1 MARSAIA
8 VTILFL
14 CMIVQP
20 VVGNISAP
28 NDSEVVGNSVSTLS
42 IDGFVTTKFASVGS
56 EVDIQAYT
64 MGHSTNTFVSADI
77 VKYDIDPL
85 DSVISTAFP
94 GEGQFVDRVVLVST
108 GVHED
113 DSNIMTW
120 QGSYTIPVSAMGGT
134 YGARIFAED
143 GTKYA
148 LDDPTQLREVF
159 RGEFEKVLQAVDTAW
174 DSANPLSLIADEF
187 FELESKGTSNG
198 GWSNFVAVAT
208 EGSGAG
214 GSQQLWNS
222 MLNAGHTQYNMSAGA
237 NFLEALMVMLD
248 SDDAEAGILFMTGL
262 MMYLHDIPIPRS
274 MYQFEDLA
282 EYIQSYDPIENFT
295 RFEGTDQF
303 EAAYNG
309 MIGSNQWTAMEEAI
323 DNLANNVKPFESAQ
337 TIMHNIAL
345 LAVSDH
351 PQAIID
357 GLTAFA
363 EPLFEGDFDNMTPFQ
378 QFVLRFAEMAGEIS
392 ETDIQDLDGDDIP
405 DVIRFQYENLLDTQE
420 GQAWT
425 LKMQTDAPWVN
436 DAFDDFNTL
445 PEDILEIV
453 IDSTENPVWEQTGEV
468 LGEFGSWMNN
478 ATRSSMESE
487 WPNYDEEGE
496 EDEDGGNDD
505 SGPEPVIFDEL
516 HPMQTMDHDSH
527 LLEVGI
533 SLRFDTDAYCDGE
546 EQRSDEEWR
555 NEVISISMTNDRG
568 YQVSTE
574 LVKRNQWGDEYLG
587 LLIAPEMEST
597 TWTLSQ
603 PLEDYDSCEI
613 SYARIEVDSQRPSML
628 ESMAIENN
636 DEIFMVS
643 ALGVLVEQDEISQF
657 GDSVTVT
664 SQTYDSAGVYT
675 EAEADI
681 AILRISPQLGQS
693 AVESLS
699 PQGDHDFTVNYPNT
713 LEGMYTGQDLD
724 GDMTIEIMPMGEYND
739 YSRDRDHPQSYE
751 FEAIE
756 LTSNGISW
764 DASNY
769 LPNERGVVDLVISGT
784 TTEGIEFT
792 EMRQMPLPGS
802 LGCTVSEGSA
812 NGNNVNVGYNYRTF
826 EADEGERFYKPGL
839 DGVTVSWGDGQ
850 ETEYNVNE
858 WEEDP
863 SGWEGHDYASSGEY
877 YISVE
882 YEDENGMT
890 HTDNLRYD
898 TDMGF
903 WQEDSESDEGGY
915 WTDWMGDTDC
925 WLESEESST
934 PSPEIIDNFITGG
947 PAEVITEQVM
957 DVDENG
963 LASLTFSPNHPGM
976 YITIVQS
983 KAVMDD
989 GETKTG
995 IGLNFVYVTRGT
1007 LEITGLN
1014 QVTTFAG
1021 LPVYTRESTSELQAL
1036 TVTTSG
1042 ISSDEY
1048 NVTLGIA
1055 PLKIDVAFPDF
1066 DWDSINDAE
1075 THELEFQQGDTSRT
1089 QEVRFDAPISFIGA
1103 AVTAPDGGIELEAA
1117 HFGIVLNNPAQ
1128 LDMLGSLGPG
1138 QTTNVALNEEFG
1150 EATRILSVAVP
1161 QEGFDPATIDFAS
1174 FTSFIYDEGVRP
1186 DVGWVAEDE
1195 KSVEI
1200 CERMQTEPVYD
1211 SSNYNLRIRL
1221 EHRYDNRFK
1230 IAEDLIDPS
1239 NSILMDND
1247 GNEVQPVPQ
1256 MNDDGESVDW
1266 RQEWEGSTEMV
1277 AHFNLDSENEYTLHT
1292 GTEVDSEFEV
1302 MPYDSRD
1309 EENCGSDD
1317 DLTEEETFDMF
1328 DDLFGNVKSIAWG
1341 IGSSAD
1347 LSLPDLASPI
1357 SNYTV
1362 LGLVQQGTGDSA
1374 TITAAIGS
1382 QVAEPNPEPLV
1393 MKDLVIEYLPENPSA
1408 GDTMLITLTEEETG
1422 LPVEMLSVVI
1432 IEDDFTIGSALT
1444 DYNGQTAFVLQ
1455 EGTFLIRASGGM
1467 YNAIE
1472 FTITVTQDGS
1482 QEEETTDSD
1491 GDGIPDSLDYDDD
1504 NDGVEDIYDLCPKT
1518 APGVT
1523 VDNDGCP
1530 VDGIIPGCTD
1540 SSAANYDQDATEDD
1554 GSCVYSNPDDI
1565 LGCTDSTAMNY
1576 NQDATVDDGSCEFP
1590 GVDDIPG
1597 CTDSTASNFDAS
1609 ATYDDG
1615 SCDLADADNSDST
1628 SDSSENKILGMSP
1641 ITLGALSIGLILA
1654 IVAATMY
1661 IRRGRDGSEGD
1672 WYEEENTMFDEPYK
1686 EVPPVSTGPVSR
1698 APTSPPP
1705 NHQGYMQDGYEVS
1718 EYPEGSG
1725 KWWWKDAQTGSWNEW
1740 K

>member
-1 MARSAIA
+1 M
-8 VTILFL
+8 
-14 CMIVQP
+14 
-20 VVGNISAP
+20 
-28 NDSEVVGNSVSTLS
+28 
-42 IDGFVTTKFASVGS
+42 
-56 EVDIQAYT
+56 
-64 MGHSTNTFVSADI
+64 
-77 VKYDIDPL
+77 
-85 DSVISTAFP
+85 
-94 GEGQFVDRVVLVST
+94 
-108 GVHED
+108 
-113 DSNIMTW
+113 
-120 QGSYTIPVSAMGGT
+120 
-134 YGARIFAED
+134 
-143 GTKYA
+143 
-148 LDDPTQLREVF
+148 
-159 RGEFEKVLQAVDTAW
+159 
-174 DSANPLSLIADEF
+174 
-187 FELESKGTSNG
+187 
-198 GWSNFVAVAT
+198 AT

-237 NFLEALMVMLD
+237 NFLETLMVMLD

-262 MMYLHDIPIPRS
+262 MMYLHDIPIPRT

-309 MIGSNQWTAMEEAI
+309 MLGSNQWTAMEEAI
-323 DNLANNVKPFESAQ
+323 DNIANNVRPLESAQ
-337 TIMHNIAL
+337 TIMHNVAL

-357 GLTAFA
+357 GLTAYA

-436 DAFDDFNTL
+436 AAVDDFNTL

-453 IDSTENPVWEQTGEV
+453 IDSTENPVWGETGEV
-468 LGEFGSWMNN
+468 LEEFGSWMSN
-478 ATRSSMESE
+478 ATRSNMNSE
-487 WPNYDEEGE
+487 WPNYDEEDE
-496 EDEDGGNDD
+496 EGDEDGNDD
-505 SGPEPVIFDEL
+505 ENDDGGPEPVIFDEL
-516 HPMQTMDHDSH
+516 HPMQTMDYDSH
-527 LLEVGI
+527 LLELGI
-533 SLRFDTDAYCDGE
+533 ALRFDTDAYCDGE
-546 EQRSDEEWR
+546 EQRSEEEWN
-555 NEVISISMTNDRG
+555 NEVISISMTNERG
-568 YQVSTE
+568 YQVTTE
-574 LVKRNQWGDEYLG
+574 LVKRSQWDDEYVG

-597 TWTLSQ
+597 TWSLSQ

-613 SYARIEVDSQRPSML
+613 STASIEVESQRASML
-628 ESMAIENN
+628 ESMALENN
-636 DEIFMVS
+636 DESFMVS
-643 ALGVLVEQDEISQF
+643 ALGVLVEQDEISQL

-693 AVESLS
+693 AVETLS

-713 LEGMYTGQDLD
+713 LEGFYTGQDLD

-739 YSRDRDHPQSYE
+739 DSRARDHPQSYE

-756 LTSNGISW
+756 LTSNGASW

-802 LGCTVSEGSA
+802 LGCTSSEGSA
-812 NGNNVNVGYNYRTF
+812 NGNDVNVGYNYRTF
-826 EADEGERFYKPGL
+826 EADEGEQFYKPIL
-839 DGVTVSWGDGQ
+839 NQVTVSWGDGQ
-850 ETEYNVNE
+850 ETEYIVNE
-858 WEEDP
+858 NTE
-863 SGWEGHDYASSGEY
+863 SAWEGHTYASSGEY
-877 YISVE
+877 YIGVE
-882 YEDENGMT
+882 YQDENDMT

-915 WTDWMGDTDC
+915 WTDWIGDTDC
-925 WLESEESST
+925 WLESEEGST

-947 PAEVITEQVM
+947 PVEVITEQVM
-957 DVDENG
+957 DVDESG

-983 KAVMDD
+983 KAIMEN

-995 IGLNFVYVTRGT
+995 IGLNFVYVTRGS
-1007 LEITGLN
+1007 LEIQGLT

-1066 DWDSINDAE
+1066 DWDSISEAE
-1075 THELEFQQGDTSRT
+1075 LHELEFQQGDTART

-1103 AVTAPDGGIELEAA
+1103 AVTAPDEGIELEAA

-1186 DVGWVAEDE
+1186 DVGWVAADE
-1195 KSVEI
+1195 NSVEI
-1200 CERMQTEPVYD
+1200 CENMDTGPEYD
-1211 SSNYNLRIRL
+1211 SSNYNLIIGL
-1221 EHRYDNRFK
+1221 EHRYDNRFR

-1239 NSILMDND
+1239 NAILMDND

-1256 MNDDGESVDW
+1256 MNEDGGYVDW
-1266 RQEWEGSTEMV
+1266 KESWEGSGMMN
-1277 AHFNLDSENEYTLHT
+1277 AHFNLDSETEYTLHT
-1292 GTEVDSEFEV
+1292 GTEVASEFEV
-1302 MPYDSRD
+1302 MPNEYRY
-1309 EENCGSDD
+1309 EGNCGSDD
-1317 DLTEEETFDMF
+1317 ELTEEEAFDMF

-1362 LGLVQQGTGDSA
+1362 LALVQQGTGDSA

-1393 MKDLVIEYLPENPSA
+1393 MKNLTLELLPENPSP
-1408 GDTMLITLTEEETG
+1408 GDVILVTATDAETG
-1422 LPVEMLSVVI
+1422 APVEFLSVLVL
-1432 IEDDFTIGSALT
+1432 EDGLT
-1444 DYNGQTAFVLQ
+1444 LFSDLSDYNGQATFTLE
-1455 EGTFLIRASGGM
+1455 EGTLMIRASGGM
-1467 YNAIE
+1467 YNPAEI
-1472 FTITVTQDGS
+1472 TIIVTEDGTVID
-1482 QEEETTDSD
+1482 ETADND
-1491 GDGIPDSLDYDDD
+1491 NDGISDQFDDDDD
-1504 NDGVEDIYDLCPKT
+1504 NDGIPDDEDDNPFEPDNPDNTDDLDMDNVVDGFDLCPDT
-1518 APGVT
+1518 PAGEWV
-1523 VDNDGCP
+1523 NADGC
-1530 VDGIIPGCTD
+1530 
-1540 SSAANYDQDATEDD
+1540 
-1554 GSCVYSNPDDI
+1554 
-1565 LGCTDSTAMNY
+1565 
-1576 NQDATVDDGSCEFP
+1576 
-1590 GVDDIPG
+1590 
-1597 CTDSTASNFDAS
+1597 
-1609 ATYDDG
+1609 
-1615 SCDLADADNSDST
+1615 SDSQLYGGDDT
-1628 SDSSENKILGMSP
+1628 SEMTACEEWEYLNPGLVDESLPGNGCPDYEGDEKSSSDSSESKILGMAP
-1641 ITLGALSIGLILA
+1641 LTFGA
-1654 IVAATMY
+1654 IVAGIIVAAVVALLFV
-1661 IRRGRDGSEGD
+1661 RRSDNDDD
-1672 WYEEENTMFDEPYK
+1672 WFQEQDSMFADEYVKPIPA
-1686 EVPPVSTGPVSR
+1686 VAPVGQPR
-1698 APTSPPP
+1698 GPPP
-1705 NHQGYMQDGYEVS
+1705 GLQGHMQDGYEVT
-1718 EYPEGSG
+1718 EYPAGSQN
-1725 KWWWKDAQTGSWNEW
+1725 WWWKNQQSGNWEEW

>member
-1 MARSAIA
+1 MSRRIILVAVMFACLSLQPALGEIA
-8 VTILFL
+8 
-14 CMIVQP
+14 
-20 VVGNISAP
+20 AP
-28 NDSEVVGNSVSTLS
+28 NDSEINGNSVEVLS

-56 EVDIQAYT
+56 QVDIQAYT
-64 MGHSTNTFVSADI
+64 MGHTSNTFVSADI
-77 VKYDIDPL
+77 VKYDMDPL
-85 DSVISTAFP
+85 DSIISVAFP
-94 GEGQFVDRVVLVST
+94 GNGQFVDRVVLVST

-113 DSNIMTW
+113 DSDIMTW
-120 QGSYTIPVSAMGGT
+120 QGTYTIPVSAMGGA

-143 GTKYA
+143 GARYA

-262 MMYLHDIPIPRS
+262 MMYLHNIPIPRS
-274 MYQFEDLA
+274 MNQFEDLA

-295 RFEGTDQF
+295 RFEGTDLF

-309 MIGSNQWTAMEEAI
+309 MLGSNQWTAMEEAI
-323 DNLANNVKPFESAQ
+323 DNIANNVRPLESAQ

-357 GLTAFA
+357 GLTAYA

-453 IDSTENPVWEQTGEV
+453 IDSTQNPVWEETGEV
-468 LGEFGSWMNN
+468 LAEFGSWMSN
-478 ATRSSMESE
+478 ASRSNIDSE
-487 WPNYDEEGE
+487 WPNYDEEDEEGD
-496 EDEDGGNDD
+496 EDENDD
-505 SGPEPVIFDEL
+505 ENDDAGPEPVIFNDL
-516 HPMQTMDHDSH
+516 RPMQTLDHDSH
-527 LLEVGI
+527 LLELGI

-546 EQRSDEEWR
+546 EQRSEEEW
-555 NEVISISMTNDRG
+555 NDEIISISMTNDRG
-568 YQVSTE
+568 YQVTTE
-574 LVKRNQWGDEYLG
+574 LVKRSQWDDEYVG

-613 SYARIEVDSQRPSML
+613 SNARIEVESQRPSML

-636 DEIFMVS
+636 DEAFMVS
-643 ALGVLVEQDEISQF
+643 ALGVLVEQDEISQL

-693 AVESLS
+693 AAESLS

-739 YSRDRDHPQSYE
+739 DSRDRGHPQSYE

-756 LTSNGISW
+756 LTSNGASW

-802 LGCTVSEGSA
+802 LGCTSSEGSA

-826 EADEGERFYKPGL
+826 EADEGEQFYKPIL
-839 DGVTVSWGDGQ
+839 DSVTVSWGDGQ
-850 ETEYNVNE
+850 ESEYIVNE
-858 WEEDP
+858 NTE
-863 SGWEGHDYASSGEY
+863 SAWEGHDYASSGEY
-877 YISVE
+877 YIGVE

-915 WTDWMGDTDC
+915 WTGWIGDTDC
-925 WLESEESST
+925 WLESEEAST
-934 PSPEIIDNFITGG
+934 PSPEVIDNFITGG
-947 PAEVITEQVM
+947 PVEVITEQVM

-995 IGLNFVYVTRGT
+995 IGLNFVYVTRGS
-1007 LEITGLN
+1007 LEIQGLT

-1066 DWDSINDAE
+1066 DWDSINEAE
-1075 THELEFQQGDTSRT
+1075 LHELEFQQGDNART

-1103 AVTAPDGGIELEAA
+1103 AVTAPDEGIELEAA

-1186 DVGWVAEDE
+1186 DVGWVAADE

-1200 CERMQTEPVYD
+1200 CENMETAPEYD
-1211 SSNYNLRIRL
+1211 SSNYNLIIGL

-1239 NSILMDND
+1239 NAILMDND

-1256 MNDDGESVDW
+1256 MNEDGEYVDW
-1266 RQEWEGSTEMV
+1266 KESWEGSGMMN
-1277 AHFNLDSENEYTLHT
+1277 AHFNLDSETEYILHT

-1302 MPYDSRD
+1302 MPNEYSYD
-1309 EENCGSDD
+1309 ENCGSDD
-1317 DLTEEETFDMF
+1317 ELIEEEAFDMF
-1328 DDLFGNVKSIAWG
+1328 EDLFGNVKSIAWG

-1362 LGLVQQGTGDSA
+1362 LALVQQGTGDSA

-1393 MKDLVIEYLPENPSA
+1393 MKNLTLELLPENPSP
-1408 GDTMLITLTEEETG
+1408 GDVILVTATDAETG
-1422 LPVEMLSVVI
+1422 TPVELLSVLVL
-1432 IEDDFTIGSALT
+1432 EDGLT
-1444 DYNGQTAFVLQ
+1444 LFSDLSDYNGQATFTLQ
-1455 EGTFLIRASGGM
+1455 EGTLMIRASGGM
-1467 YNAIE
+1467 YNPAEI
-1472 FTITVTQDGS
+1472 TITVTEDGTVID
-1482 QEEETTDSD
+1482 ETADND
-1491 GDGIPDSLDYDDD
+1491 NDGISDQFDDDDD
-1504 NDGVEDIYDLCPKT
+1504 NDGIPDDEDDNPFEPDNPDNTDDLDMDNVVDGYDLCPDT
-1518 APGVT
+1518 PAGEWV
-1523 VDNDGCP
+1523 NADGCS
-1530 VDGIIPGCTD
+1530 D
-1540 SSAANYDQDATEDD
+1540 SQLYGGDATSGMTACEEWE
-1554 GSCVYSNPDDI
+1554 YWNPDLVDES
-1565 LGCTDSTAMNY
+1565 LPGNGCPDYEA
-1576 NQDATVDDGSCEFP
+1576 EE
-1590 GVDDIPG
+1590 
-1597 CTDSTASNFDAS
+1597 
-1609 ATYDDG
+1609 
-1615 SCDLADADNSDST
+1615 NSS
-1628 SDSSENKILGMSP
+1628 SDSSESKILGMAP
-1641 ITLGALSIGLILA
+1641 LTFGA
-1654 IVAATMY
+1654 IVAGIIVAAVVALLFVRRSDNDDEWFQEQDSMFADEY
-1661 IRRGRDGSEGD
+1661 IK
-1672 WYEEENTMFDEPYK
+1672 PIPA
-1686 EVPPVSTGPVSR
+1686 VAPVSQPRG
-1698 APTSPPP
+1698 PPP
-1705 NHQGYMQDGYEVS
+1705 GLQGQMQDGYEVA
-1718 EYPEGSG
+1718 EYPAGSQN
-1725 KWWWKDAQTGSWNEW
+1725 WWWKNQQSGSWEEW

>member
-1 MARSAIA
+1 MSRRIILVAVMFACLSLQPALGEIA
-8 VTILFL
+8 
-14 CMIVQP
+14 
-20 VVGNISAP
+20 AP
-28 NDSEVVGNSVSTLS
+28 NDSEMNGNSVEVLS

-56 EVDIQAYT
+56 QVDIQAYT
-64 MGHSTNTFVSADI
+64 MGHSSNTFVSADI

-85 DSVISTAFP
+85 DSVIATAFP
-94 GEGQFVDRVVLVST
+94 GSGQFVDRVVLVST

-113 DSNIMTW
+113 DSDIMTW
-120 QGSYTIPVSAMGGT
+120 QGTYTIPVSAMGGA

-143 GTKYA
+143 GARYA

-187 FELESKGTSNG
+187 FELETKGTSNG

-237 NFLEALMVMLD
+237 NFLETLMVMLD

-262 MMYLHDIPIPRS
+262 MMYLHDIPIPRT

-303 EAAYNG
+303 EVAYNG
-309 MIGSNQWTAMEEAI
+309 MLGSNQWTAMEEAI
-323 DNLANNVKPFESAQ
+323 DNIANNVRPLESAQ
-337 TIMHNIAL
+337 TIMHNVAL

-357 GLTAFA
+357 GLTAYA

-453 IDSTENPVWEQTGEV
+453 IDSTENPVWGETGEV
-468 LGEFGSWMNN
+468 LEEFGSWMSN
-478 ATRSSMESE
+478 ATRSNMNSD
-487 WPNYDEEGE
+487 WPNYDEEDE
-496 EDEDGGNDD
+496 EGDEDGNDD
-505 SGPEPVIFDEL
+505 ENDDGGPEPVIFDEL
-516 HPMQTMDHDSH
+516 HPMQTMDYDSH
-527 LLEVGI
+527 LLELGI
-533 SLRFDTDAYCDGE
+533 ALRFDTDAYCDGE
-546 EQRSDEEWR
+546 EQRSEEEWNDEE
-555 NEVISISMTNDRG
+555 ISISMTNERG
-568 YQVSTE
+568 YQVTTE
-574 LVKRNQWGDEYLG
+574 LVKRSQWDDEYVG

-613 SYARIEVDSQRPSML
+613 STASIEVESQRASML

-636 DEIFMVS
+636 DEAFMVS
-643 ALGVLVEQDEISQF
+643 ALGVLVEQDEISQL

-699 PQGDHDFTVNYPNT
+699 PQGDHDFSVNYPNT

-739 YSRDRDHPQSYE
+739 DSRDRDHPQSYE

-756 LTSNGISW
+756 LTSNGASW

-802 LGCTVSEGSA
+802 LGCTSSEGSA

-826 EADEGERFYKPGL
+826 EADEGEQFYKPIL
-839 DGVTVSWGDGQ
+839 NQVTVSWGDGQ
-850 ETEYNVNE
+850 ETEYIVNE
-858 WEEDP
+858 NTE
-863 SGWEGHDYASSGEY
+863 SAWEGHTYASSGEY
-877 YISVE
+877 YIGVE

-915 WTDWMGDTDC
+915 WTDWIGDTDC
-925 WLESEESST
+925 WLESEEGST

-947 PAEVITEQVM
+947 PVEVITEQVM

-995 IGLNFVYVTRGT
+995 IGLNFVYVTRGS
-1007 LEITGLN
+1007 LEIQGLT

-1066 DWDSINDAE
+1066 DWDSISEAE
-1075 THELEFQQGDTSRT
+1075 LHELEFQQGDTART

-1103 AVTAPDGGIELEAA
+1103 AVTAPDEGIELEAA

-1186 DVGWVAEDE
+1186 DVGWVAADE

-1221 EHRYDNRFK
+1221 EHRYDNRFR
-1230 IAEDLIDPS
+1230 IAEDLIDLS
-1239 NSILMDND
+1239 NAILMDND

-1277 AHFNLDSENEYTLHT
+1277 AHFNLDSDNEYTLHT
-1292 GTEVDSEFEV
+1292 GTEMDSEFEV

-1309 EENCGSDD
+1309 RENCGSDD
-1317 DLTEEETFDMF
+1317 ELSEEEAFDMF

-1362 LGLVQQGTGDSA
+1362 LALVQQGTGDSA

-1393 MKDLVIEYLPENPSA
+1393 MKNLTLELLPENPSP
-1408 GDTMLITLTEEETG
+1408 GDVILVTATDAETG
-1422 LPVEMLSVVI
+1422 APVEFLSVLVL
-1432 IEDDFTIGSALT
+1432 EDGLT
-1444 DYNGQTAFVLQ
+1444 LFSDLSDYNGQATFTLE
-1455 EGTFLIRASGGM
+1455 EGTLMIRASGGM
-1467 YNAIE
+1467 YNPAEI
-1472 FTITVTQDGS
+1472 TIIVTEDGTVID
-1482 QEEETTDSD
+1482 ETADND
-1491 GDGIPDSLDYDDD
+1491 NDGISDQFDDDDD
-1504 NDGVEDIYDLCPKT
+1504 NDGIPDDEDDNPFEPDNPDNTDDLDMDNVVDGFDLCPDT
-1518 APGVT
+1518 PAGEWV
-1523 VDNDGCP
+1523 NADGCSDSQLD
-1530 VDGIIPGCTD
+1530 DG
-1540 SSAANYDQDATEDD
+1540 DATSGMTACEEWE
-1554 GSCVYSNPDDI
+1554 YWNPDLVDES
-1565 LGCTDSTAMNY
+1565 LPGNGCPDYEGDEKS
-1576 NQDATVDDGSCEFP
+1576 S
-1590 GVDDIPG
+1590 
-1597 CTDSTASNFDAS
+1597 
-1609 ATYDDG
+1609 
-1615 SCDLADADNSDST
+1615 
-1628 SDSSENKILGMSP
+1628 SDSSESKILGMAP
-1641 ITLGALSIGLILA
+1641 LTFGA
-1654 IVAATMY
+1654 IVAGIIVAAVVALLFV
-1661 IRRGRDGSEGD
+1661 RRSDNDDD
-1672 WYEEENTMFDEPYK
+1672 WFQEQDSMFADEYVKPIPA
-1686 EVPPVSTGPVSR
+1686 VAPVGQPR
-1698 APTSPPP
+1698 GPPP
-1705 NHQGYMQDGYEVS
+1705 GLQGHMQDGYEVT
-1718 EYPEGSG
+1718 EYPAGSQN
-1725 KWWWKDAQTGSWNEW
+1725 WWWKNQQSGNWEEW

>member
-1 MARSAIA
+1 MSRRIILVAVMFACLSLQPALGEIA
-8 VTILFL
+8 
-14 CMIVQP
+14 
-20 VVGNISAP
+20 AP
-28 NDSEVVGNSVSTLS
+28 NDSEINGNSVEVLS

-56 EVDIQAYT
+56 QVDIQAYT
-64 MGHSTNTFVSADI
+64 MGHSSNTFVSADI
-77 VKYDIDPL
+77 VKYDMDPL
-85 DSVISTAFP
+85 DSIISVAFP
-94 GEGQFVDRVVLVST
+94 GNGQFVDRVVLVST

-113 DSNIMTW
+113 DSDIMTW
-120 QGSYTIPVSAMGGT
+120 QGTYTIPVSAMGGA

-143 GTKYA
+143 GARYA

-187 FELESKGTSNG
+187 FELETKGTSNG

-237 NFLEALMVMLD
+237 NFLETLMVMLD

-262 MMYLHDIPIPRS
+262 MMYLHDIPIPRT

-309 MIGSNQWTAMEEAI
+309 MLGSNQWTAMEEAI

-337 TIMHNIAL
+337 TIMKNIAL

-357 GLTAFA
+357 GLTAYA

-378 QFVLRFAEMAGEIS
+378 QFILRFAEMAGEIS

-453 IDSTENPVWEQTGEV
+453 IDSTENPVWGETGEV
-468 LGEFGSWMNN
+468 LEEFGSWMSN
-478 ATRSSMESE
+478 ATRSNIDSE
-487 WPNYDEEGE
+487 WPNYDEEGDD
-496 EDEDGGNDD
+496 DENDD
-505 SGPEPVIFDEL
+505 ENDDGGPEPVMFNDL
-516 HPMQTMDHDSH
+516 RPMQTLDHDSH
-527 LLEVGI
+527 LLELGI

-546 EQRSDEEWR
+546 EQRSEEEWNDEE
-555 NEVISISMTNDRG
+555 ISISMTNERG
-568 YQVSTE
+568 YQVTTE
-574 LVKRNQWGDEYLG
+574 LVKRSQWDDEYVG

-603 PLEDYDSCEI
+603 PLEGYDSCEI
-613 SYARIEVDSQRPSML
+613 SYAKIEVESQRPSML
-628 ESMAIENN
+628 VSQAIENN
-636 DEIFMVS
+636 DEAFMVS
-643 ALGVLVEQDEISQF
+643 ALGVLVEQDEISQL

-693 AVESLS
+693 AAESLS
-699 PQGDHDFTVNYPNT
+699 PQGDHDFTVNYPDT

-739 YSRDRDHPQSYE
+739 DSRDRDHSQSYE

-756 LTSNGISW
+756 LTSNGASW

-784 TTEGIEFT
+784 TTAGIEFT

-802 LGCTVSEGSA
+802 LGCTSSEGSA
-812 NGNNVNVGYNYRTF
+812 DGNNVNVGYNYRTF

-839 DGVTVSWGDGQ
+839 DDVTVSWGDGQ

-858 WEEDP
+858 WEDDP
-863 SGWEGHDYASSGEY
+863 SGWEGHTYASSGEY
-877 YISVE
+877 YIGVE

-915 WTDWMGDTDC
+915 WTGWIGDTDC

-947 PAEVITEQVM
+947 PVEVITEQVM

-995 IGLNFVYVTRGT
+995 IGLNFVYVTRGS
-1007 LEITGLN
+1007 LEIAGLT

-1066 DWDSINDAE
+1066 DWDSINEAE

-1161 QEGFDPATIDFAS
+1161 KEGFDPATIDFAS

-1186 DVGWVAEDE
+1186 EVGWVAADE
-1195 KSVEI
+1195 NSVEI
-1200 CERMQTEPVYD
+1200 CENMDTSPEYD
-1211 SSNYNLRIRL
+1211 SSNYNFVIGL
-1221 EHRYDNRFK
+1221 EHRYDNRFR
-1230 IAEDLIDPS
+1230 IVEDLIDPS
-1239 NSILMDND
+1239 NAILMDND

-1256 MNDDGESVDW
+1256 INEDGEYVDW
-1266 RQEWEGSTEMV
+1266 KEYGVLMN
-1277 AHFNLDSENEYTLHT
+1277 AHFNLDSETEYTLHT
-1292 GTEVDSEFEV
+1292 GTELDSEFEV
-1302 MPYDSRD
+1302 MPYEYRY

-1317 DLTEEETFDMF
+1317 ELSEEEAFDMF

-1362 LGLVQQGTGDSA
+1362 LALVQQGTGDSA

-1393 MKDLVIEYLPENPSA
+1393 MKNLTLEILPENPSP
-1408 GDTMLITLTEEETG
+1408 GDVILVTATDAETG
-1422 LPVEMLSVVI
+1422 TPVEFLSVLVL
-1432 IEDDFTIGSALT
+1432 EDGLT
-1444 DYNGQTAFVLQ
+1444 LFSDLSDYNGQATFTLE
-1455 EGTFLIRASGGM
+1455 EGTLMIRASGGM
-1467 YNAIE
+1467 YNPAEI
-1472 FTITVTQDGS
+1472 TITVTEDGTVID
-1482 QEEETTDSD
+1482 ETADND
-1491 GDGIPDSLDYDDD
+1491 NDGISDQFDDDDD
-1504 NDGVEDIYDLCPKT
+1504 NDGIPDDEDDNPFEPDNPDNTDDLDMDNVIDGYDLCPNT
-1518 APGVT
+1518 PAGQPV
-1523 VDNDGCP
+1523 NSDGCSDSQLD
-1530 VDGIIPGCTD
+1530 DG
-1540 SSAANYDQDATEDD
+1540 DATSGMTACEEWE
-1554 GSCVYSNPDDI
+1554 YWNPDLVDET
-1565 LGCTDSTAMNY
+1565 LPGNGCPDYEGDEKS
-1576 NQDATVDDGSCEFP
+1576 S
-1590 GVDDIPG
+1590 
-1597 CTDSTASNFDAS
+1597 
-1609 ATYDDG
+1609 
-1615 SCDLADADNSDST
+1615 
-1628 SDSSENKILGMSP
+1628 SDSSESKILGMAP
-1641 ITLGALSIGLILA
+1641 LTFGAIVVGI
-1654 IVAATMY
+1654 IVAAVVALLFVRRSDNDDDWLQEQDSMFADEY
-1661 IRRGRDGSEGD
+1661 IKPIPAVAPVGQPRG
-1672 WYEEENTMFDEPYK
+1672 
-1686 EVPPVSTGPVSR
+1686 
-1698 APTSPPP
+1698 PPP
-1705 NHQGYMQDGYEVS
+1705 GLQGHMQDGYEVA
-1718 EYPEGSG
+1718 EYPAGSQN
-1725 KWWWKDAQTGSWNEW
+1725 WWWKNQQSGNWEEW

>member
-1 MARSAIA
+1 MSRRIILVAVMFACLSLQPALGEIA
-8 VTILFL
+8 
-14 CMIVQP
+14 
-20 VVGNISAP
+20 AP
-28 NDSEVVGNSVSTLS
+28 NDSEINGNSVEVLS

-56 EVDIQAYT
+56 QVDIQAYT
-64 MGHSTNTFVSADI
+64 MGHSSNTFVSADI

-85 DSVISTAFP
+85 DSVIATAFP
-94 GEGQFVDRVVLVST
+94 GDGQFVDRVVLVST

-120 QGSYTIPVSAMGGT
+120 QGSYTIPVSAMGGA

-143 GTKYA
+143 GARYA
-148 LDDPTQLREVF
+148 LDDSTQLREVF

-187 FELESKGTSNG
+187 FELETKGTSNG

-237 NFLEALMVMLD
+237 NFLETLMVMLD

-262 MMYLHDIPIPRS
+262 MMYLHDIPIPRT

-309 MIGSNQWTAMEEAI
+309 MLGSNQWTAMEEAI
-323 DNLANNVKPFESAQ
+323 DNIANNVRPLESAQ
-337 TIMHNIAL
+337 TIMHNVAL

-357 GLTAFA
+357 GLTAYA

-453 IDSTENPVWEQTGEV
+453 IDSTENPVWGETGEV
-468 LGEFGSWMNN
+468 LEEFGSWMSN
-478 ATRSSMESE
+478 ATRSNMDSE
-487 WPNYDEEGE
+487 WPNYDEEGDD
-496 EDEDGGNDD
+496 DENDD
-505 SGPEPVIFDEL
+505 GGPEPVIFDEL
-516 HPMQTMDHDSH
+516 HPMQTMDYDSH
-527 LLEVGI
+527 LLELGI

-546 EQRSDEEWR
+546 EQRSEEEWNDEE
-555 NEVISISMTNDRG
+555 ISISMTNDRG
-568 YQVSTE
+568 YQVTTE
-574 LVKRNQWGDEYLG
+574 LIKRSQWDDEYVG

-613 SYARIEVDSQRPSML
+613 STASIEVESQRASML

-636 DEIFMVS
+636 DEAFMVS
-643 ALGVLVEQDEISQF
+643 ALGVLVEQDEISQL

-713 LEGMYTGQDLD
+713 LEGFYTGQDLD

-739 YSRDRDHPQSYE
+739 DSRDRDHPQSYE

-756 LTSNGISW
+756 LTSNGASW

-802 LGCTVSEGSA
+802 LGCTSSEGSA
-812 NGNNVNVGYNYRTF
+812 NGNDVNVGYNYRTF
-826 EADEGERFYKPGL
+826 EADEGEQFYKPIL
-839 DGVTVSWGDGQ
+839 NQVTVSWGDGQ
-850 ETEYNVNE
+850 ETEYIVNE
-858 WEEDP
+858 NTE
-863 SGWEGHDYASSGEY
+863 SAWEGHTYASSGEY
-877 YISVE
+877 YIGVE

-915 WTDWMGDTDC
+915 WTDWIGDTDC

-947 PAEVITEQVM
+947 PVEVITEQVM

-995 IGLNFVYVTRGT
+995 IGLNFVYVTRGS
-1007 LEITGLN
+1007 LEIQGLT

-1066 DWDSINDAE
+1066 DWDSISEAE
-1075 THELEFQQGDTSRT
+1075 LHELEFQQGDTART

-1103 AVTAPDGGIELEAA
+1103 AVTAPDEGIELEAA

-1186 DVGWVAEDE
+1186 DVGWVAADE
-1195 KSVEI
+1195 NSVEI
-1200 CERMQTEPVYD
+1200 CENMETGPEYD
-1211 SSNYNLRIRL
+1211 SSNYNLIIGL

-1239 NSILMDND
+1239 NAILMDND

-1256 MNDDGESVDW
+1256 MNEDGEYVDW
-1266 RQEWEGSTEMV
+1266 KESWEGSGMMN
-1277 AHFNLDSENEYTLHT
+1277 AHFNLDSETEYTLHT

-1302 MPYDSRD
+1302 MPNEYRY

-1317 DLTEEETFDMF
+1317 ELTEEEAFDMF

-1362 LGLVQQGTGDSA
+1362 LALVQQGTGDSA

-1393 MKDLVIEYLPENPSA
+1393 MKNLTLELLPENPSP
-1408 GDTMLITLTEEETG
+1408 GDVILVTATDAETG
-1422 LPVEMLSVVI
+1422 APVEFLSVLVL
-1432 IEDDFTIGSALT
+1432 EDGLT
-1444 DYNGQTAFVLQ
+1444 LFSDLSDYNGQATFTLE
-1455 EGTFLIRASGGM
+1455 EGTLMIRASGGM
-1467 YNAIE
+1467 YNPAEI
-1472 FTITVTQDGS
+1472 TIIVTEDGTVID
-1482 QEEETTDSD
+1482 ETADND
-1491 GDGIPDSLDYDDD
+1491 NDGISDQFDDDDD
-1504 NDGVEDIYDLCPKT
+1504 NDGIPDDEDDNPFEPDNPDNTDDLDMDNVVDGFDLCPDT
-1518 APGVT
+1518 PAGEWV
-1523 VDNDGCP
+1523 NADGCS
-1530 VDGIIPGCTD
+1530 D
-1540 SSAANYDQDATEDD
+1540 SQLYGGDD
-1554 GSCVYSNPDDI
+1554 TSGMTACEEWEYRNPDQIDES
-1565 LGCTDSTAMNY
+1565 LPGNGCPDYEGDEKS
-1576 NQDATVDDGSCEFP
+1576 S
-1590 GVDDIPG
+1590 
-1597 CTDSTASNFDAS
+1597 
-1609 ATYDDG
+1609 
-1615 SCDLADADNSDST
+1615 
-1628 SDSSENKILGMSP
+1628 SDSSESKILGMAP
-1641 ITLGALSIGLILA
+1641 LTFGA
-1654 IVAATMY
+1654 IVAGIIVAAVVALLFV
-1661 IRRGRDGSEGD
+1661 RRSDNDDD
-1672 WYEEENTMFDEPYK
+1672 WFQEQDSMFADEYVKPIPA
-1686 EVPPVSTGPVSR
+1686 VAPVGQPR
-1698 APTSPPP
+1698 GPPP
-1705 NHQGYMQDGYEVS
+1705 GLQGHMQDGYEVA
-1718 EYPEGSG
+1718 EYPAGSQN
-1725 KWWWKDAQTGSWNEW
+1725 WWWKNQQSGNWEEW

>member
-1 MARSAIA
+1 MSRRIILVAVMFACLSLQPALGEIA
-8 VTILFL
+8 
-14 CMIVQP
+14 
-20 VVGNISAP
+20 AP
-28 NDSEVVGNSVSTLS
+28 NDSEINGNSVEVLS

-56 EVDIQAYT
+56 QVDIQAYT
-64 MGHSTNTFVSADI
+64 MGHSSNTFVSADI

-85 DSVISTAFP
+85 DSVISVAFP
-94 GEGQFVDRVVLVST
+94 GDGQFVDRVVLIST

-113 DSNIMTW
+113 DSDIMTW
-120 QGSYTIPVSAMGGT
+120 QGTYTIPVSAMGGA

-143 GTKYA
+143 GARYA

-237 NFLEALMVMLD
+237 NFLETLMVMLD

-262 MMYLHDIPIPRS
+262 MMYLHDIPIPRT

-309 MIGSNQWTAMEEAI
+309 MLGSNQWTAMEEAI

-337 TIMHNIAL
+337 TIMKNIAL

-357 GLTAFA
+357 GLTAYA

-453 IDSTENPVWEQTGEV
+453 IDSSENPVWGETGEV
-468 LGEFGSWMNN
+468 LEEFGSWMSN
-478 ATRSSMESE
+478 ATRSNMYSE
-487 WPNYDEEGE
+487 WPNYDEDGDD
-496 EDEDGGNDD
+496 DENDD
-505 SGPEPVIFDEL
+505 GGPEPVIFDEL
-516 HPMQTMDHDSH
+516 HPMETMDYDSH
-527 LLEVGI
+527 LLELGI
-533 SLRFDTDAYCDGE
+533 ALRFDNGGYCDGVE
-546 EQRSDEEWR
+546 KRSEEEW
-555 NEVISISMTNDRG
+555 NDEIISISMTNDRG
-568 YQVSTE
+568 YQVTTE
-574 LVKRNQWGDEYLG
+574 LVKRSTWDDEYVG

-613 SYARIEVDSQRPSML
+613 SYARIEVESQRSSML
-628 ESMAIENN
+628 ESMALENN
-636 DEIFMVS
+636 DEAFMVS
-643 ALGVLVEQDEISQF
+643 ALGVLVEQDEISQL

-693 AVESLS
+693 AVETLS
-699 PQGDHDFTVNYPNT
+699 PQGEHDFTVNYPGT
-713 LEGMYTGQDLD
+713 LEGFYTGQDLD

-739 YSRDRDHPQSYE
+739 DSRDRDHPQSYE

-756 LTSNGISW
+756 LTSNGASW

-784 TTEGIEFT
+784 TTAGIEFT
-792 EMRQMPLPGS
+792 EMRQIPLPGS
-802 LGCTVSEGSA
+802 LGCTSSEGSA
-812 NGNNVNVGYNYRTF
+812 DGNNVNVGYNYRTF

-839 DGVTVSWGDGQ
+839 DDVTVSWGDGE
-850 ETEYNVNE
+850 ETEYDVSE
-858 WEEDP
+858 WDEDP
-863 SGWEGHDYASSGEY
+863 SGWEGHTYASSGEY
-877 YISVE
+877 YIGVE

-898 TDMGF
+898 TDQGF

-925 WLESEESST
+925 WLEGEEAST

-947 PAEVITEQVM
+947 PVEVIIEQVM

-995 IGLNFVYVTRGT
+995 IGLNFVYVTRGS
-1007 LEITGLN
+1007 LEIQGLT

-1066 DWDSINDAE
+1066 DWDSINEAE
-1075 THELEFQQGDTSRT
+1075 MHELEFQQGDTART

-1103 AVTAPDGGIELEAA
+1103 AVTAPDEGIELEAA

-1174 FTSFIYDEGVRP
+1174 FTSFIYDEVIRP
-1186 DVGWVAEDE
+1186 EVGWVAADE
-1195 KSVEI
+1195 SSVEI
-1200 CERMQTEPVYD
+1200 CEEMDTGPEYD
-1211 SSNYNLRIRL
+1211 SSNYNLIIGL
-1221 EHRYDNRFK
+1221 EHRYDNRFR
-1230 IAEDLIDPS
+1230 IVEDLIDPS
-1239 NSILMDND
+1239 NAILMDND

-1256 MNDDGESVDW
+1256 MNEDGEYVDW
-1266 RQEWEGSTEMV
+1266 KESWEGSGMMN
-1277 AHFNLDSENEYTLHT
+1277 AHFNLDSETEYTLHT
-1292 GTEVDSEFEV
+1292 GTELDSEFEV
-1302 MPYDSRD
+1302 MPYEYRYD
-1309 EENCGSDD
+1309 ENCGSGDE
-1317 DLTEEETFDMF
+1317 LTEEEAFDMF

-1362 LGLVQQGTGDSA
+1362 LALVQQGTGDSA

-1393 MKDLVIEYLPENPSA
+1393 MKNLTLELLPENPSP
-1408 GDTMLITLTEEETG
+1408 GDVILVTATDAETG
-1422 LPVEMLSVVI
+1422 APVELLSVLVL
-1432 IEDDFTIGSALT
+1432 EDGFTLFSDLS
-1444 DYNGQTAFVLQ
+1444 DYNGQATFTLE
-1455 EGTFLIRASGGM
+1455 EGTLMIRASGGM
-1467 YNAIE
+1467 YNPAEI
-1472 FTITVTQDGS
+1472 TIIVTEDGTVID
-1482 QEEETTDSD
+1482 ETADND
-1491 GDGIPDSLDYDDD
+1491 NDGISDQFDNDDD
-1504 NDGVEDIYDLCPKT
+1504 NDGIPDEEDENPFEPDNPDNTDDLDMDNVVDGYDLCPST
-1518 APGVT
+1518 PFGEPV
-1523 VDNDGCP
+1523 NSDGC
-1530 VDGIIPGCTD
+1530 
-1540 SSAANYDQDATEDD
+1540 
-1554 GSCVYSNPDDI
+1554 
-1565 LGCTDSTAMNY
+1565 
-1576 NQDATVDDGSCEFP
+1576 
-1590 GVDDIPG
+1590 
-1597 CTDSTASNFDAS
+1597 
-1609 ATYDDG
+1609 
-1615 SCDLADADNSDST
+1615 SDSQLDGGDDDT
-1628 SDSSENKILGMSP
+1628 SGMTACEEWEYWNPELVDETLPGNGCPEYEGDEKSSSDSSESKILGMAP
-1641 ITLGALSIGLILA
+1641 LTFGA
-1654 IVAATMY
+1654 IVAGIIAIAVVTLLFV
-1661 IRRGRDGSEGD
+1661 RRGGD
-1672 WYEEENTMFDEPYK
+1672 DDDWLQEQDSMFEDEYVKPIPA
-1686 EVPPVSTGPVSR
+1686 VAPVSQPR
-1698 APTSPPP
+1698 SPPP
-1705 NHQGYMQDGYEVS
+1705 STQGRMQDGYEVV
-1718 EYPEGSG
+1718 EYPAGSQN
-1725 KWWWKDAQTGSWNEW
+1725 WWWKNQQSGSWEEW